1 MDLFTVNLDGSRGTQ
16 IHDFSFGIPPSGLFW
31 TAPVPEDSV
40 EGELDD
46 GFVSFS
52 ATNLSLPDAGNLDN
66 ALHGGPTAPATVSFK
81 MRWTGIGSP
90 FQFTNTTDGFRGKF
104 QFATVAIEW
113 SAHTAGFS
121 FASDPADTTV
131 TVAAIIGEERNGVFF

>member
-31 TAPVPEDSV
+31 TASVPEDSV
-40 EGELDD
+40 DGELDD

-52 ATNLSLPDAGNLDN
+52 MTNLSLEDAGNLDN
-66 ALHGGPTAPATVSFK
+66 ALHGGPTTPATVSFK

-121 FASDPADTTV
+121 FVSDPADTTT